1 MSLKIKLVSL
11 VSMFILVVTFLF
23 VGVFAL
29 PQSEITLGGSIN
41 FEAGGIKAKIT
52 GSISGLEEGERILN
66 DLYFPESLNESG
78 AGNQLNSWQNL
89 VLDFKTTDNYQP
101 ITIDVTIQNLGEEN
115 LYVLAEELAGKIDN
129 IYKNIKTNEF
139 SDASGLNIELLPTN
153 SITYTISFSIS
164 ELSNRVVDA
173 AFNYVF
179 HLSETA
185 MENKINISS
194 DSNYSNL
201 GTTTITGGENVQI
214 GDIIQLSA
222 SPAEGYN
229 FMGWATSLNPS
240 DMRIVSFDQNYSFEY
255 NSNSPRQYFALFNEI
270 LEEKKYY
277 QDENYKYE
285 IYEQAKIAYVS
296 ALVDSYNVPSSVV
309 IPQTISSNTYTVVGI
324 NDGFLQFTSQVTNL
338 ELPESIV
345 KIGGASLFGLSITEL
360 IIPSGILEIGEA
372 SFSMCST
379 LTNIKFSNNEKET
392 EKFIVTGNALVSKSD
407 DGGLNSIIAL
417 ENGAFSPGQK
427 ITLPKAKKI
436 GMYALGYTLDLG
448 GIIISNTIEEIGA
461 YAFYACGMNRE
472 EFTVEFESGNEV
484 LKELG
489 SSNLD
494 LGIIPFYYLASLKSL
509 ELADSI
515 EKIYTGAFMECPALT
530 TLTLGTKI
538 NFIGSQAFCDMTSLT
553 TLTINATV
561 PPTIEAE
568 SIPSSVTAI
577 YVPADSVSVYQS
589 AWASYITD
597 TNIIQA
603 IP

>member
-11 VSMFILVVTFLF
+11 VSMFILVVIFLF

-494 LGIIPFYYLASLKSL
+494 LGIIPFYYLTSLKSL

>member
-11 VSMFILVVTFLF
+11 VSMFILVVIFLF

-41 FEAGGIKAKIT
+41 FEASGIKAKIT
-52 GSISGLEEGERILN
+52 GSISGLKEGERILN

-78 AGNQLNSWQNL
+78 TGNQLNSWQNL
-89 VLDFKTTDNYQP
+89 VLDFKTMDNYQP

-296 ALVDSYNVPSSVV
+296 ALADSSNVPSSVV

-324 NDGFLQFTSQVTNL
+324 NDGFLQSKSEVTSL

-345 KIGGASLFGLSITEL
+345 KIGGASLLSLSITEL

-372 SFSMCST
+372 SFSMCPT
-379 LTNIKFSNNEKET
+379 LANIKFSNNEKET

-417 ENGAFSPGQK
+417 ENGAFTPGQK

-494 LGIIPFYYLASLKSL
+494 LGISPFYYLPSLKSL

-515 EKIYTGAFMECPALT
+515 EKIYTYAFVDCPALT

-538 NFIGSQAFCDMTSLT
+538 NFIGSQAFYNTSLT